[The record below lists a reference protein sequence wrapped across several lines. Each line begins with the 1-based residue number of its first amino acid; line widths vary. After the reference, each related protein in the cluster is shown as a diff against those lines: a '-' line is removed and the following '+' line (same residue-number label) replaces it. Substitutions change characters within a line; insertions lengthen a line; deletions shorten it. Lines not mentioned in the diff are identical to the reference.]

1 MDLTGPSKSSQLYTS
16 MVLVQSVCLHYSPP
30 IPPNLHGEPLGHCS
44 ACCIACFASESTL
57 ATSALMDFSFS
68 SASSWHAEL
77 VVEGSRSN
85 KWLGKDWRKSE
96 GCHVRSDDVC
106 EHAKCPGH
114 LSITLWRLNPSN
126 LLPERWKCTHPRK
139 KSTELQ
145 KWVKAGGLEDDAP
158 FRCGVTIGFHVRFRE
173 LLVSPSDVSKRTSVP
188 DVPSPALVQLEG
200 WV

>member
-1 MDLTGPSKSSQLYTS
+1 MKDEREDTNVRNIHFANINTSWRFLTTSNVKSWPKMDLTGPSKSSQIYTS

-30 IPPNLHGEPLGHCS
+30 TPPNLHGKPLGHCS

-96 GCHVRSDDVC
+96 GCHLRSDDVC
-106 EHAKCPGH
+106 EHAKCPTH

-139 KSTELQ
+139 NKTRNP
-145 KWVKAGGLEDDAP
+145 KMG
-158 FRCGVTIGFHVRFRE
+158 
-173 LLVSPSDVSKRTSVP
+173 
-188 DVPSPALVQLEG
+188 
-200 WV
+200 